1 MGKKPP
7 ESLLS
12 RPFPQPPSTLPE
24 AVERAATHFPD
35 RGIAVFDS
43 RGRRHQ
49 RRTYPEVLAAAQQA
63 AGRWAAAGV
72 GRGDRVLVSVPTSWA
87 FLDAWLGAL
96 LRGALPIA
104 VAPGAALGASTAQI
118 RKVEALVARLRPAR
132 ALVTAGFRKSLEGVE
147 ATRTHEVAMTPEE
160 LAGLAPARFTEPPPE
175 PEDVAF
181 LQLTSGSTGV
191 PRAVCIPHRASVHN
205 VMASDEAIGVP
216 HGQPAHRWAESMV
229 SWLPWHHDMGLV
241 GCLFQSMYCGV
252 DLWALPPGAFLARPR
267 RWLEELGRHGTAFAP
282 APNFGYQLCVER
294 LSAED
299 RAGLDLSFWRDAM
312 TGAEMVRPETVAAFC
327 EAFGPAGFRPEAFRP
342 CYGMAEGTLAVTFD
356 LQGKGVR
363 TRPLPRGADDGA
375 GLNEVV
381 CVGEPITAT
390 EVRITA
396 PNGRRLDDGEIGEI
410 AARGPSV
417 FAGYYNDPEATA
429 ESLREGWLSTGD
441 LGFLHRGEL
450 YVTGRLKD
458 LLIVRGTNLMPHEIE
473 WLAESVTGG
482 GGALRTGAFSVAR
495 GGAGEE
501 PVVVVEVADRDPEK
515 LAGLAR
521 EIKSRIGRN
530 LSLPVADLVFVRR
543 GKIPKTTSGKVQRR
557 ALRDQYLHGEIDRLP
572 VGSTDGD

>member
-1 MGKKPP
+1 M
-7 ESLLS
+7 S

-24 AVERAATHFPD
+24 VLERAATHFPQ
-35 RGIAVFDS
+35 RGIAIFDS
-43 RGRRHQ
+43 RGRHHQ
-49 RRTYPEVLAAAQQA
+49 RRTYPQVLASARQA
-63 AGRWAAAGV
+63 SGRWAAAGV
-72 GRGDRVLVSVPTSWA
+72 GQGDRVLISVPTSWP

-104 VAPGAALGASTAQI
+104 VAPGAALGASAAQI
-118 RKVEALVARLRPAR
+118 RKVEAMVARLAPRR
-132 ALVTAGFRKSLEGVE
+132 ALVTHGFRKSVE
-147 ATRTHEVAMTPEE
+147 ERGAEQTLEVAITPEE
-160 LAGLAPARFTEPPPE
+160 LGGLAAERFIAPPPQ
-175 PEDVAF
+175 PEEIAF

-191 PRAVCIPHRASVHN
+191 PRAVSIPHRAAVHN
-205 VMASDEAIGVP
+205 VMASDQAIGVP
-216 HGQPAHRWAESMV
+216 HGKPAHQWAETMV

-241 GCLFQSMYCGV
+241 GCLFQAMYCGL
-252 DLWALPPGAFLARPR
+252 DLRALPPGAFLARPR

-299 RAGLDLSFWRDAM
+299 RAGIDLSGWRDAM

-327 EAFGPAGFRPEAFRP
+327 EAFDSHGFRPEAFRP

-356 LQGKGVR
+356 VKGQGAR
-363 TRPLPRGADDGA
+363 TRPLPSGGDSGT

-381 CVGEPITAT
+381 CVGEPIAETQ
-390 EVRITA
+390 VRITA
-396 PNGRRLDDGEIGEI
+396 PGGRLQEGEIGEI
-410 AARGPSV
+410 EVKGPSV
-417 FAGYYNDPEATA
+417 FAGYFNDPEATA
-429 ESLREGWLSTGD
+429 ECLADGWLSTGD
-441 LGFLHRGEL
+441 LGFLHQGEL

-482 GGALRTGAFSVAR
+482 GGALRTGAFSVTR
-495 GGAGEE
+495 GAAGEE
-501 PVVVVEVADRDPEK
+501 PVVVVEVADREPEK
-515 LAGLAR
+515 LAAVGH
-521 EIKSRIGRN
+521 EIRRRIGRA

-557 ALRDQYLHGEIDRLP
+557 ALREQYLRGEIERLQ
-572 VGSTDGD
+572 VGSSD